1 MLPLDENLHARVRVA
16 VPTFR
21 KSDDGTHAV
30 YDIATTIENGTDA
43 GTYACTRRY
52 REFLNV
58 SKIVKSS
65 FVNSHMYSSIPK
77 LPGRQL
83 KILKNHMS
91 EEFLAKRRGEL
102 HFFMEKL
109 LRLPRVMQLPSV
121 RAFLGVVPQ
130 TAQSDAFAVEC
141 IRPRAPPKEQLA
153 AAKRGAV
160 AV

>member
-1 MLPLDENLHARVRVA
+1 MRTSTLACALRFLRFARA
-16 VPTFR
+16 TMEP
-21 KSDDGTHAV
+21 AV

-58 SKIVKSS
+58 SKIVQSS
-65 FVNSHMYSSIPK
+65 FVNSHMLEHSQAPS
-77 LPGRQL
+77 RRL

-91 EEFLAKRRGEL
+91 EVSSQATGRL

-121 RAFLGVVPQ
+121 RAFERRAAGR
-130 TAQSDAFAVEC
+130 AAAAFAVVH
-141 IRPRAPPKEQLA
+141 PRGAPPKSSSLQQ
-153 AAKRGAV
+153 KRAV
-160 AV
+160 AVKQS